1 MHKGPKPESEPMRLI
16 LIALTLLGLCTA
28 PLYASCQG
36 RDLMGT
42 LTDSERARFEDQ
54 LAATPYA
61 QGNHWRATRGDQ
73 TLHLVGTLHLGD
85 PRMDAPAER
94 LAPLVEGADL
104 LLLEMAAPEKE
115 ALETALKT
123 RMDMLLLPDST
134 LPELLPEDEWNRL
147 SQAMRLRGMPPFM
160 AARMRPWYVSI
171 LLAIPPCM
179 TAQLAE
185 ANGLDARLE
194 RAALAAGVPTQSLE
208 PYETGFAAFS
218 DMPLDTQL
226 LMVRSALSTP
236 EDGENLFETMLT
248 AYFGEA
254 HAASQIV
261 LEVLSPR
268 LTPLTPAENAQVFEV
283 LDDALISGRNRAWIP
298 VLTEALD
305 NSEGYVVAAFGA
317 AHLAGEHG
325 VLQLLENEG
334 FALER
339 VPF

>member
-1 MHKGPKPESEPMRLI
+1 MRLI
-16 LIALTLLGLCTA
+16 LTALTLLGLFTA
-28 PLYASCQG
+28 PVFASCQG

-42 LTDSERARFEDQ
+42 LTDSESARFQEQ
-54 LAATPYA
+54 LAATPYPE
-61 QGNHWRATRGDQ
+61 GNHWRATRDGK
-73 TLHLVGTLHLGD
+73 TLHLIGTLHLGD
-85 PRMDAPAER
+85 PRMDAPADR

-123 RMDMLLLPDST
+123 RMDLLLLPDST
-134 LPELLPEDEWNRL
+134 LPELLPEEEWNRL
-147 SQAMRLRGMPPFM
+147 AEAIRLRGMPPFM

-179 TAQLAE
+179 TAQLTE

-194 RAALAAGVPTQSLE
+194 RAALAAGVPTRSLE

-218 DMPLDTQL
+218 DMSLDTQL
-226 LMVRSALSTP
+226 LMIRSALSKP
-236 EDGENLFETMLT
+236 QDAEDLFETMLT

-254 HAASQIV
+254 HAASQIA

-283 LDDALISGRNRAWIP
+283 MDGALIAGRNRAWIP
-298 VLTEALD
+298 VLTNALD
-305 NSEGYVVAAFGA
+305 ESEGYVVVAFGA
-317 AHLAGEHG
+317 AHLSGEEG

-334 FALER
+334 FALEQL
-339 VPF
+339 PF